1 MGIFIAAIT
10 SNCTYLVLIS
20 ANKGAII
27 EFNTFKGDPMKKI
40 LFALIA
46 LGTLTGLVHAQA
58 KVQVLSTQELA
69 TTCKLPASPES
80 RSFCIGY
87 TTAIYDT
94 YLATRHP
101 QRAKPYICVKQP
113 APSRDEVVADF
124 VTFAQANQQTSD
136 KPAAGVFLGFLA
148 SRFPCAKK

>member
-1 MGIFIAAIT
+1 
-10 SNCTYLVLIS
+10 
-20 ANKGAII
+20 
-27 EFNTFKGDPMKKI
+27 MKKVLAI
-40 LFALIA
+40 LAILAVPGAF
-46 LGTLTGLVHAQA
+46 GGLAQA
-58 KVQVLSTQELA
+58 QEKVQVLSTQELVNV
-69 TTCKLPASPES
+69 CKFPSSPES
-80 RSFCIGY
+80 RSFCVGY

-113 APSRDEVVADF
+113 APSRDEVIGEF
-124 VTFAQANQQTSD
+124 VKFGQSNQQVAD